1 MYQFRLFYTVVNA
14 IGQKKTV
21 FPLFL
26 GKVAGKMVGEIIYM
40 KIEPNQRLDAEV
52 ARAAAVSFGV
62 KVDDEMGS
70 KYEEATMEQ
79 RSVAVDHFAPPYV
92 CMCFCS
98 EPLDSGAL
106 HAWQSSV

>member
-1 MYQFRLFYTVVNA
+1 M
-14 IGQKKTV
+14 
-21 FPLFL
+21 
-26 GKVAGKMVGEIIYM
+26 
-40 KIEPNQRLDAEV
+40 
-52 ARAAAVSFGV
+52 VSFGV

-70 KYEEATMEQ
+70 RYEEAIMER